1 MFLIKGTREKHHKGP
16 LTELRESAGAQPE
29 PWATEGRVKTATLRP
44 DPWGGGG
51 GGGAGKTVERLNE
64 QINTQRSEG
73 H

>member
-1 MFLIKGTREKHHKGP
+1 MFLIKDTREKRHKGP

-29 PWATEGRVKTATLRP
+29 PWASEGRVKTTTLRS

-51 GGGAGKTVERLNE
+51 PGKTVERLNE
-64 QINTQRSEG
+64 QANTQRSEG